1 MNNHTP
7 NWSAWQTPPPDPHF
21 DQRVFQK
28 LEAARL
34 ARPPLTPWWERWA
47 LAGALAGATAL
58 LMISLAYE
66 PAAPATAFGPV
77 GSTSLTHAYASVL
90 KGN

>member
-1 MNNHTP
+1 MNERIP
-7 NWSAWQTPPPDPHF
+7 NWSAWQTPPPDPYF

-28 LEAARL
+28 LEAARH
-34 ARPPLTPWWERWA
+34 AHPTSAPWWESWA

-58 LMISLAYE
+58 LMVSLAYE
-66 PAAPATAFGPV
+66 PASSAPAFGPV
-77 GSTSLTHAYASVL
+77 GTTSLTHAYASTL

>member
-1 MNNHTP
+1 MNDRIP
-7 NWSAWQTPPPDPHF
+7 NWSAWQTPPPDPYF

-34 ARPPLTPWWERWA
+34 ARSALTPWWERWA

-58 LMISLAYE
+58 LMASLAYE
-66 PAAPATAFGPV
+66 PSVPVPAFGPV
-77 GSTSLTHAYASVL
+77 GATSLTHAYASAL